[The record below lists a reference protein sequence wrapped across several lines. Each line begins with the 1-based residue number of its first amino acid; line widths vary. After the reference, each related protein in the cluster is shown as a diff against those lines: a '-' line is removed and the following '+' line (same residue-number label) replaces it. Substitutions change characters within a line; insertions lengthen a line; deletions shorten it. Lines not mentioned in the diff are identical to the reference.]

1 MSPYDGLMFPSAVGF
16 LTGHFEGEHKLQ
28 ITFQSPS
35 TSANLRQISN
45 INALFLWKFMR
56 ITLMIHDCQAFT
68 PHENHPAPLQ
78 RPWLLARI
86 AIAVAESPEIVAW
99 LLPFGCGISPH
110 QSTTDWWGVLRYH
123 LPWWACRLK
132 CMIVLPMSNM
142 LCPAFQDL
150 LKNLNN
156 LEPLKA
162 PFQGQLPQWGQCSRY
177 ITSQFCSFWLC
188 RILSTSQKE
197 KSKNPDSASPHAI
210 PNKIAAQLTQSVEH
224 TPGGWTDGWLMH
236 PPHRCGNWIDCIS
249 LKTW

>member
-1 MSPYDGLMFPSAVGF
+1 MFPSAVGF

-45 INALFLWKFMR
+45 IQCPLLMKVYEDYAHDSWLSSLY
-56 ITLMIHDCQAFT
+56 TLTKTI
-68 PHENHPAPLQ
+68 PAPLQ

-156 LEPLKA
+156 KGKTLLTRVVGNIWICLIRED
-162 PFQGQLPQWGQCSRY
+162 
-177 ITSQFCSFWLC
+177 
-188 RILSTSQKE
+188 
-197 KSKNPDSASPHAI
+197 PD
-210 PNKIAAQLTQSVEH
+210 L
-224 TPGGWTDGWLMH
+224 
-236 PPHRCGNWIDCIS
+236 
-249 LKTW
+249 